1 MGPIGGP
8 EMIFI
13 FFLALLLF
21 GPKKLPELGRTVGK
35 AMAEFQ
41 RAKSSMQAA
50 FERETRQL
58 ALETDSLA
66 EMANRYRQEVAAL
79 DAVNAFQ
86 PAAEAHAVLPPAET
100 APATAAVPVS

>member
-41 RAKSSMQAA
+41 RAKNSLQAA
-50 FERETRQL
+50 LERETQQL
-58 ALETDSLA
+58 ALDTNELT
-66 EMANRYRQEVAAL
+66 EMADRYRQEVAAL
-79 DAVNAFQ
+79 DA
-86 PAAEAHAVLPPAET
+86 AHAFEPASEVHNVLPPAET
-100 APATAAVPVS
+100 APAAAVPAS